1 MIEEIISKRTQVRWY
16 EEEEYPSR
24 DTVDEL
30 LKKTY
35 KLVASKQDLMPYSVI
50 VLGPDETFA
59 KKEFYEHSKG
69 NAEGN
74 NYGNRNI
81 FAPYVLCFQYRL
93 VDKPNT
99 FVKNK
104 IKSGGKYSSCLPEL
118 YSGASNPLIE
128 VGMFASILTFL
139 CLEKN
144 IDVSYLLCFDGDKNT
159 LSFTDDNMIFSMQLG
174 YKKQIS
180 PEKMPDY
187 LKKPTGEY
195 KPDVNDIINWL

>member
-1 MIEEIISKRTQVRWY
+1 
-16 EEEEYPSR
+16 
-24 DTVDEL
+24 
-30 LKKTY
+30 
-35 KLVASKQDLMPYSVI
+35 
-50 VLGPDETFA
+50 
-59 KKEFYEHSKG
+59 
-69 NAEGN
+69 
-74 NYGNRNI
+74 
-81 FAPYVLCFQYRL
+81 
-93 VDKPNT
+93 
-99 FVKNK
+99 
-104 IKSGGKYSSCLPEL
+104 
-118 YSGASNPLIE
+118 
-128 VGMFASILTFL
+128 L